1 MRNIMPKRLVS
12 KIDFIRP
19 DKNDKERKRLY
30 KYITEENLPLC
41 YGGKNAGWGVQNG
54 NDAANAGG
62 DDAQPDVAEVD
73 ALRTQA
79 LEDGYESEEPEFEEI
94 YDDIPAA

>member
-1 MRNIMPKRLVS
+1 MPKRLVS

-19 DKNDKERKRLY
+19 EKNEKERKRLY
-30 KYITEENLPLC
+30 KYIAEENLPTC
-41 YGGKNAGWGVQNG
+41 YGGKNTGWGVRNG
-54 NDAANAGG
+54 ANAADGE
-62 DDAQPDVAEVD
+62 AQPDLAEVD

-79 LEDGYESEEPEFEEI
+79 LENGYDSDEPEFEEI